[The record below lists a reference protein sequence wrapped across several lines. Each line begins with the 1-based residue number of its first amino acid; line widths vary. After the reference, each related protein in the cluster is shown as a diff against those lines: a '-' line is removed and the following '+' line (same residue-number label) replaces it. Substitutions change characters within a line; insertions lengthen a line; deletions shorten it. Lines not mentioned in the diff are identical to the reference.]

1 MLISKGQRMEN
12 VESAVDNLS
21 RFVSLVFRSPDLDFF
36 KMNATFAEKGQ
47 RIKIVQSAKIP

>member
-1 MLISKGQRMEN
+1 MEN